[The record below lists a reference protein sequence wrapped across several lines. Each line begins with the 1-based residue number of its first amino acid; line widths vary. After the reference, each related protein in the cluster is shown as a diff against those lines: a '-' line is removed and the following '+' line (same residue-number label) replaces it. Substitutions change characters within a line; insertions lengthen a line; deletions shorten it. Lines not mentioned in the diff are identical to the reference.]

1 MIFTTTV
8 TLAAI
13 IVLFVLG
20 INLVMSSLLAPVYSN
35 RAQSMSKFHASLSG
49 AQSPGYEHYS

>member
-8 TLAAI
+8 ALAAI
-13 IVLFVLG
+13 IVLFLLG
-20 INLVMSSLLAPVYSN
+20 MNLVMSSLLVPVHSN
-35 RAQSMSKFHASLSG
+35 RPQSMSEFHASLSG

>member
-20 INLVMSSLLAPVYSN
+20 MNLVMSSLLVPVHSN
-35 RAQSMSKFHASLSG
+35 RAQSMSEFYASLSG

>member
-8 TLAAI
+8 ALAAI

-20 INLVMSSLLAPVYSN
+20 MNLVMSSLLVPVHSN
-35 RAQSMSKFHASLSG
+35 RSQSMSKFHAGLSS
-49 AQSPGYEHYS
+49 AHSPGYEHYS